1 VSPGTGLPSPGRA
14 RFRQESF
21 VERDPGIDGRRAS
34 REICWRLALVGRAM
48 AELWDRRGLPDVP
61 FLVPLAV
68 DLRPKGAP
76 GPTFGN
82 SLAFHFARFTP
93 AETTDVADLAQALR
107 RQMTDALRDGQ
118 IDANAV
124 AMEFLKYRPVSMML
138 RYLPGASSGAAF
150 SFHCAD
156 VMAFPAGLESMF
168 GRRVVNA
175 VWGLYQT
182 SPSGPP
188 ETLNEG
194 FAESFARRLATMP
207 GCGTPV
213 RRGRTFVLPYTP
225 FAFASL
231 ADQLTLSATH
241 LDVYLHA
248 YLVGVET
255 RAGRIEALRIATWER
270 VVDLEVRAVVDASG
284 DAVVAHQAGAA
295 TETTPVAER
304 QLPSLVFVLQHV
316 DTDALGPGPRVALL
330 RALAAA
336 EREGRLPKGASNL
349 ALAPSPQ
356 TGEVI
361 CKLTLSGIAE
371 ELPVGRDLLT
381 MAEQEG
387 RKRAL
392 AVTELLKTMPAF
404 TRAFVSHAAPQ
415 VGVRESRRVIGRYQL
430 TREDVLSGHKFEDAA
445 A

>member
-1 VSPGTGLPSPGRA
+1 
-14 RFRQESF
+14 
-21 VERDPGIDGRRAS
+21 
-34 REICWRLALVGRAM
+34 VGQ
-48 AELWDRRGLPDVP
+48 
-61 FLVPLAV
+61 
-68 DLRPKGAP
+68 
-76 GPTFGN
+76 
-82 SLAFHFARFTP
+82 H
-93 AETTDVADLAQALR
+93 
-107 RQMTDALRDGQ
+107 
-118 IDANAV
+118 
-124 AMEFLKYRPVSMML
+124 PVS
-138 RYLPGASSGAAF
+138 Y
-150 SFHCAD
+150 D
-156 VMAFPAGLESMF
+156 VVVVGGGSAGLAA
-168 GRRVVNA
+168 A
-175 VWGLYQT
+175 VTAAGCGARTALIERYGFLGGMATAGMVSTICGLYQT

-188 ETLNEG
+188 EPLNEG

-231 ADQLTLSATH
+231 ADELTLSATH

-284 DAVVAHQAGAA
+284 DAVVAHQGRAA

-371 ELPVGRDLLT
+371 ELPAGRDLLT

-430 TREDVLSGHKFEDAA
+430 TREDVLSGHKFEDAVARASWPIELWEEGRLGATYEYLEDGQFYEIPLRSLQARDVENLFVAGRCMSASHDALGSARVIGTCMATGEAVGIA
-445 A
+445 AARQATQG